1 MRSFRDKETHLG
13 STYYQLQ
20 ECSFFIHLLNLLIR
34 SLGALSRHVVVAA
47 TAGPRACIL
56 FLVCGATDFFAPST
70 SYEQQ
75 IFGVRSPVRP
85 SMYDIPD

>member
-56 FLVCGATDFFAPST
+56 FLVCGATVFFCAEYQLRATDFWGSLASDT
-70 SYEQQ
+70 
-75 IFGVRSPVRP
+75 INV
-85 SMYDIPD
+85 

>member
-1 MRSFRDKETHLG
+1 MGSFRDKETHLG

-56 FLVCGATDFFAPST
+56 FLVCGATFFLRRVPVT
-70 SYEQQ
+70 SNRFLGFARQ
-75 IFGVRSPVRP
+75 
-85 SMYDIPD
+85 